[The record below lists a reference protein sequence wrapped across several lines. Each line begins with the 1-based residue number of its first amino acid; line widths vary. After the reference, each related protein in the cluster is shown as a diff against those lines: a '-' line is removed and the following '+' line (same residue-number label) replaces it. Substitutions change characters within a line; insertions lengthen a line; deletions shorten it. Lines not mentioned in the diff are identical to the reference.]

1 LKSILCRLKSSKVI
15 KFLIENLY
23 MKQHQYHVTVQH
35 LKNAKGEASTY
46 TERLEFYAGNHD
58 DIFEIVERLKK
69 ADFFD
74 DETTKSFG
82 VGLKLFSEVMLEN
95 RDHPLFQEFF
105 PQFGL
110 FMKNLKQL
118 VKTQSS

>member
-1 LKSILCRLKSSKVI
+1 
-15 KFLIENLY
+15 

-74 DETTKSFG
+74 DETTKYFG

-95 RDHPLFQEFF
+95 RDHPLFQEFL
-105 PQFGL
+105 PQFGQ

>member
-1 LKSILCRLKSSKVI
+1 
-15 KFLIENLY
+15 

-35 LKNAKGEASTY
+35 LKDAKGQISTY
-46 TERLEFYAGNHD
+46 RERLEFYTGNHD

-74 DETTKSFG
+74 DQTTKSFA

-95 RDHPLFQEFF
+95 KDHPLFETFL
-105 PQFGL
+105 PQFGQ
-110 FMKNLKQL
+110 FMKNLKQH
-118 VKTQSS
+118 VKKDNPE

>member
-1 LKSILCRLKSSKVI
+1 
-15 KFLIENLY
+15 

-82 VGLKLFSEVMLEN
+82 VGLKLFSEIMLEN
-95 RDHPLFQEFF
+95 GDHPLFQDFF
-105 PQFGL
+105 PQFGQ

-118 VKTQSS
+118 VKDQSS